1 MNHYYIIRVE
11 DTERTFNLNMHSY
24 HCFALSEAEA
34 IGKMFINRPEF
45 AHRKIEDINLI
56 Y

>member
-11 DTERTFNLNMHSY
+11 DIEHTFNINMHSY

-34 IGKMFINRPEF
+34 IGKMTLARPEF
-45 AHRKIEDINLI
+45 KFRQITDINLI

>member
-1 MNHYYIIRVE
+1 MNHYYIIQVE
-11 DTERTFNLNMHSY
+11 DTERTFNINMCSY

-34 IGKMFINRPEF
+34 IGKMVINRPEF
-45 AHRKIEDINLI
+45 KFRQITSINLI

>member
-24 HCFALSEAEA
+24 HCFAVSEAEA
-34 IGKMFINRPEF
+34 IGKTVIDRPEF
-45 AHRKIEDINLI
+45 KFRQITSINLI